1 MSKPLR
7 QTMPSV
13 AGWIDELRE
22 AFGAEM
28 IDAAIRA
35 GIAGQRTFYASENG
49 VEVGTKDDRRGV
61 AMSGVSIDQP
71 ARTAQAVE
79 ASK

>member
-1 MSKPLR
+1 MSGELR
-7 QTMPSV
+7 QAMPTV
-13 AGWIDELRE
+13 ASWIDELRA
-22 AFGAEM
+22 AFGADM

-49 VEVGTKDDRRGV
+49 VEVGTKDDRRG
-61 AMSGVSIDQP
+61 AGMSGTSIDQP
-71 ARTAQAVE
+71 APIAQATE